1 MGVGK
6 MKKVIIS
13 IVFVLL
19 FVIPITANA
28 ASADVLQQIKKL
40 EAEYSK
46 QQAKYTLYVNKA
58 SKQLDIILDDGYTPS
73 EIAQAR
79 KNLVIYRKI
88 FLSIAEK
95 LDDLRLQ
102 IWELKFQNGLIE

>member
-1 MGVGK
+1 
-6 MKKVIIS
+6 MKKIIASVIFIMML
-13 IVFVLL
+13 IV
-19 FVIPITANA
+19 PMTANA
-28 ASADVLQQIKKL
+28 ATADVLQQIKKL
-40 EAEYSK
+40 EAEYTI
-46 QQAKYTLYVNKA
+46 QQAKYKLYVEKA